1 MPEIRPMRDLRDTNA
16 ISRLCHTTAEPVFI
30 TKNGRQDLVIMSN
43 EEFERRCAREEIYAK
58 LLEAEGDV
66 ARGDLLA
73 RKGYRALTIRKKYVA
88 AYRVSEAQREVV
100 VQRIFY
106 GRREYGKLL

>member
-1 MPEIRPMRDLRDTNA
+1 MPEIRPMRDLRDTNT

-66 ARGDLLA
+66 ARGDLLDA
-73 RKGYRALTIRKKYVA
+73 DDVFGAMRAKY
-88 AYRVSEAQREVV
+88 
-100 VQRIFY
+100 
-106 GRREYGKLL
+106 EY